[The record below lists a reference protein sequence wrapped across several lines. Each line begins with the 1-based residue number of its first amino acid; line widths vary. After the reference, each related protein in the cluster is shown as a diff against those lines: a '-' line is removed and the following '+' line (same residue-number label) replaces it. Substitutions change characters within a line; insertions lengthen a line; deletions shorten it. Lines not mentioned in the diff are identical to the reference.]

1 MKDIVIDG
9 KTYEFI
15 DRCTIDNKNYV
26 VFEDEEC
33 VYVCEY
39 VVKENGEIDFL
50 VIDDALED
58 KVLEKLG
65 LNYE

>member
-9 KTYEFI
+9 KIYEFI

-26 VFEDEEC
+26 VFEDDDS

-39 VVKENGEIDFL
+39 VVNENGEVSFL

-58 KVLEKLG
+58 KVLETLG